1 MNIQYP
7 VSEILR
13 CVDYINDPK
22 KEIYESSNEI
32 LVLNNSLTMKK
43 ETKETKKT
51 KLQVLKEDDVLPET
65 EKIIKEAESTIPQTS
80 LESSAVRPFQ
90 IEEITKVDDL
100 KVEKKEIKEIKELES
115 STAQPFQ
122 IEEITKVD
130 DLKVD
135 KKETAEDILMLSE
148 EVSDEYSSKKKNSN
162 KQDLEEIKKLNEQV
176 SVLKT
181 HNAMIE
187 RDLSEIFKT
196 INHKSAEKELQARL
210 ELVYEQQRVIKDYE
224 NQILNLKNQNEFLEN
239 KFYSQPKKIIPD
251 LKHDDKSNIDS
262 KKTPQLISQ
271 EKYDEELKIKY
282 KIIHEQQSILG
293 DYQDQVSKLKEE
305 NRLLQKNIEINN
317 SKLIA
322 ATQIQRENNDNDT
335 KMQDMIGKIKY
346 YQEDNLR
353 LSNEVV
359 ILSNKLE
366 NTKQQL
372 KQFEDN
378 KAKLMHQMQNLNNII
393 SENNIIDSPF
403 GTSTQKNEYKPETDE
418 KTSDDKKQIVQNK
431 FENLTP
437 DQKIDN
443 EEMNRKVNKIFSK

>member
-80 LESSAVRPFQ
+80 LESSTV
-90 IEEITKVDDL
+90 
-100 KVEKKEIKEIKELES
+100 
-115 STAQPFQ
+115 QPFQ
-122 IEEITKVD
+122 IDEITKVD

-148 EVSDEYSSKKKNSN
+148 EVSDEYSSEKKNSN

-224 NQILNLKNQNEFLEN
+224 KQILNLKDQNEFLEK
-239 KFYSQPKKIIPD
+239 KFDSPPNKIIPD
-251 LKHDDKSNIDS
+251 LKHDDKSKIDS
-262 KKTPQLISQ
+262 KKVSQLLSP
-271 EKYDEELKIKY
+271 EKYDEELKIKS

-305 NRLLQKNIEINN
+305 NQLLQKNIEINN
-317 SKLIA
+317 SKLTA
-322 ATQIQRENNDNDT
+322 ATQIQRENNDNDA
-335 KMQDMIGKIKY
+335 KMQDMIAKIKY

-378 KAKLMHQMQNLNNII
+378 KAKLMYQLKNLNNII
-393 SENNIIDSPF
+393 SENNIINTPF
-403 GTSTQKNEYKPETDE
+403 STDTQKTEYKNETDKE
-418 KTSDDKKQIVQNK
+418 ISDKEQIVQNT
-431 FENLTP
+431 FEE
-437 DQKIDN
+437 KIVPKKIENAEELN
-443 EEMNRKVNKIFSK
+443 EITRKIFKE